1 MPAEIYNVVHEK
13 LVSTQQPPRYSKV
26 TMTLGDILEGEF
38 FNEYIKNGTVDCS
51 VVPLVGICAD
61 IGAR

>member
-1 MPAEIYNVVHEK
+1 
-13 LVSTQQPPRYSKV
+13 
-26 TMTLGDILEGEF
+26 MTLGDILEGEF